1 MIFILIVYFFFNQF
15 KAGSRFGHSGTFE
28 VTKNEQQSNS
38 TSGSRPSALKVS
50 VPSDLEGGSFFLV
63 KTQKGIYF
71 YFYFSFCFQ
80 T

>member
-1 MIFILIVYFFFNQF
+1 
-15 KAGSRFGHSGTFE
+15 

-63 KTQKGIYF
+63 KTQKGIF
-71 YFYFSFCFQ
+71 KLVLVLNFKNF
-80 T
+80 